1 MIDSWRVQIGRALFW
16 AFISILLTSTAIF
29 AQHDGAIT
37 SPSPHAVVSGTV
49 AIEGFATHPTFRKW
63 QLDLLLYG
71 DADRATFLALGEKP
85 LAAPSQLLLWDT
97 TPYPNGEHV
106 LRLRVVHSNLNYE
119 EIFTPIVIANHK
131 AAMLAEKP
139 EIAAV
144 ETKPET
150 ASQEKGSDEPVI
162 FRADASSDGERWIE
176 VIVSE
181 QKLIAWQGDTPVFET
196 IVSTGKPGFE
206 TLPGEFRIYVKYDK
220 TRMRG
225 PGYDTPD
232 VPWTLY
238 YYRGF
243 AIHGAYWHNNF
254 GTPVSHGCV
263 NLRVPEAKALYDWA
277 SVGTRV
283 VVRP

>member
-1 MIDSWRVQIGRALFW
+1 MIDSWRVQTGRALFL
-16 AFISILLTSTAIF
+16 AFISILLTSTPVF

-37 SPSPHAVVSGTV
+37 SPSPHAIVSGTV
-49 AIEGFATHPTFRKW
+49 PVEGFATHPTFRKW

-119 EIFTPIVIANHK
+119 EIFTPIVIANHN
-131 AAMLAEKP
+131 AATPTEKP
-139 EIAAV
+139 EIAEV

-150 ASQEKGSDEPVI
+150 TSQEKGKDEPVI
-162 FRADASSDGERWIE
+162 FRTDASSDGERWIE

-206 TLPGEFRIYVKYDK
+206 TIPGEFRIYVKYDK

-232 VPWTLY
+232 VPWTMY

-263 NLRVPEAKALYDWA
+263 NLRVPEARALYEWA

>member
-1 MIDSWRVQIGRALFW
+1 MIGLWRAYAGCALFL
-16 AFISILLTSTAIF
+16 ALISILLTSTTVF

-37 SPSPHAVVSGTV
+37 SPSPRAIVSGTV
-49 AIEGFATHPTFRKW
+49 TVEGFATHPTFRKW
-63 QLDLLLYG
+63 QLDLLLHG
-71 DADRATFLALGEKP
+71 DANRATFLALGEKP

-97 TPYPNGEHV
+97 RPYPNGEHV

-119 EIFTPIVIANHK
+119 EIFTPIVIANHN
-131 AAMLAEKP
+131 AALLAEKP
-139 EIAAV
+139 EIAEL

-150 ASQEKGSDEPVI
+150 TLQEKGEDAPVN
-162 FRADASSDGERWIE
+162 FRTDASPDGERWIE

-206 TLPGEFRIYVKYDK
+206 TIPGEFRIYVKYDK

-232 VPWTLY
+232 VPWTMY

-254 GTPVSHGCV
+254 GTRVSHGCV

>member
-1 MIDSWRVQIGRALFW
+1 MIRLWNHCVGRALFL
-16 AFISILLTSTAIF
+16 AFGFVLLTNATVL

-37 SPSPHAVVSGTV
+37 APSANAIVSGTV
-49 AIEGFATHPTFRKW
+49 TVEGFAVHPTFRKW
-63 QLDLLLYG
+63 QLDLLLGG
-71 DADRATFLALGEKP
+71 DAGQATFLALGEKP
-85 LAAPSQLLLWDT
+85 VVAPSQLLIWDT
-97 TPYPNGEHV
+97 TPYPDGEHV

-119 EIFTPIVIANHK
+119 EIFTPIVIMNGEAPP
-131 AAMLAEKP
+131 LVEKP
-139 EIAAV
+139 EIAEV
-144 ETKPET
+144 ETKPD
-150 ASQEKGSDEPVI
+150 SPPQEKVEATPVV
-162 FRADASSDGERWIE
+162 FRTDAPPDGERWIE

-196 IVSTGKPGFE
+196 IVSTGKRGFE
-206 TLPGEFRIYVKYDK
+206 TIPGEFRIYVKYEK

-232 VPWTLY
+232 VPWTMY
-238 YYRGF
+238 YHRGF